1 MAEHGGGR
9 ASWREAFQP
18 LRNGGAFV
26 SASVFYKLLAKA
38 STISLATSEIS
49 PQEVAA
55 DLVLLVRSVMARW
68 LPFQDA
74 EAANVCCS
82 VCKFVAGISS
92 RLQGEF
98 KADTVLVLVS
108 FFQAVIKSA
117 SSGVLLK
124 EEGSPHIFKATTEA
138 LNSLGYGLTF
148 GFAIL
153 FSTEMLKFST

>member
-1 MAEHGGGR
+1 MLE
-9 ASWREAFQP
+9 
-18 LRNGGAFV
+18 V
-26 SASVFYKLLAKA
+26 SDSIWLCSSQLQ
-38 STISLATSEIS
+38 LWQLTSS
-49 PQEVAA
+49 Q
-55 DLVLLVRSVMARW
+55 
-68 LPFQDA
+68 
-74 EAANVCCS
+74 
-82 VCKFVAGISS
+82 VAGISS